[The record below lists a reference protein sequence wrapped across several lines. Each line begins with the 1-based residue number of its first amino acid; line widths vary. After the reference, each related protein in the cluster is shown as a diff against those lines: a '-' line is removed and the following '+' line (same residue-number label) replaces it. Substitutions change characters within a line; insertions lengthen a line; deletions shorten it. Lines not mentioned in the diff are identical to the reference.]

1 MKKNIFILF
10 IICIFTLTV
19 SAQND
24 TVSVADSMTTVQE
37 PYTYD
42 AKEVLRRDTVIKKQS
57 WLKRAY
63 YFADRILS
71 PPRDPNY
78 IDVQTYNWQAMV
90 QVTTRFELFNISAG
104 DELQLSAMPEWRT
117 RIGPFFGWRFLFLG
131 YNIDIKSLFMSGDD
145 MDLGGSVYSSAFGLD
160 LFYRRV
166 GGLYKVRKLKYKG
179 FDMTDNLRGVGFD
192 GVNVGMTRVSFYYVC
207 NYRHYSHQA
216 AFSQTNRQLK
226 SAGSLLLGAQYAHN
240 RVTFDWEKL
249 SHLVNTR
256 YGDNMMAPP
265 SYSNMKNNEYS
276 LTCGYGYNWVFSKN
290 WLAAGELTGAFG
302 YLVQKEKTEYV
313 NSNSRPG
320 DFFKTIEDFGRKNI
334 AFNGNL
340 RFSVIWNNGP
350 WFAGTQSI
358 MFYYQYGNGRMM
370 SRNLLGCFYVY
381 VGCNF

>member
-42 AKEVLRRDTVIKKQS
+42 ANEVLRRDTVIKKQS

-90 QVTTRFELFNISAG
+90 QVTTRFEVFNISAG

-256 YGDNMMAPP
+256 YGDNTMAPP

-320 DFFKTIEDFGRKNI
+320 DFFTTIEDFGRKNI